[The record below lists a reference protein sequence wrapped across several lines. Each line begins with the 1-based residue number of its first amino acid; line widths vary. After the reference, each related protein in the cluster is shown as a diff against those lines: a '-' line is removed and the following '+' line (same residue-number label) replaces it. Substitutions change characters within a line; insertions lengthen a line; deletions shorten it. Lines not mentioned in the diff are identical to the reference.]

1 MLTQTAF
8 PPAAVPFPPIAS
20 AQSCSRT
27 PLTDRQ
33 LECLAWIS
41 EGKSSTDIGE
51 ILSISGRTVDYHV
64 GEICQ
69 RLNVRTRMQAVAHAV
84 RRGWLETA

>member
-1 MLTQTAF
+1 MN
-8 PPAAVPFPPIAS
+8 AS
-20 AQSCSRT
+20 FLLEPTHEPEASRQT
-27 PLTDRQ
+27 PLTGRQ

-41 EGKSSTDIGE
+41 EGKSSTDIGD
-51 ILSISGRTVDYHV
+51 ILSISSRTVDYHV

-84 RRGWLETA
+84 RKGWLDC